1 MRETFEHMSKE
12 LSIGAV
18 HVFNLDLTAWLHKA
32 LTLRLIIQIFCNL
45 SIRYHGIFLHS
56 VMDNFD
62 NVRLTGI
69 GNLKIQGNRREQL
82 QKIALLTSLGNQ
94 AEYV

>member
-12 LSIGAV
+12 LSNGAV

-45 SIRYHGIFLHS
+45 SIRYHGNFLHS
-56 VMDNFD
+56 FMDNFD

-82 QKIALLTSLGNQ
+82 RKIPLLTSLGNQ

>member
-1 MRETFEHMSKE
+1 MGF
-12 LSIGAV
+12 
-18 HVFNLDLTAWLHKA
+18 
-32 LTLRLIIQIFCNL
+32 
-45 SIRYHGIFLHS
+45 FLHS
-56 VMDNFD
+56 VMDNLD
-62 NVRLTGI
+62 NLRLTGI